1 MSEKNST
8 ESMEH
13 GGSKEEHGKPGD
25 GLHSFKSKADP
36 IAYGMAGAAGCK
48 SDQGKIKS
56 QMKEYHWGS

>member
-1 MSEKNST
+1 
-8 ESMEH
+8 MEH